1 MSRRCVSHSIRFRQV
16 LTEVYDIDL
25 LHKYA
30 RAFPQSP
37 LTDFIDDYCRWFHL
51 PLPEPDEEEADN
63 KSTPGTEDKQKKSK
77 NWRQNRRNKA
87 ALNARERRKARRLAG
102 REGALAEDIDQ
113 EERDHLVAGMTVSVL
128 TYRPYLATSLSA
140 EIVGSTPKVDVCAS
154 CHGED
159 LYPGRGLGE
168 RYRLCGQGPKLAEIP
183 GDRARHVTTWVRLL
197 SWY

>member
-1 MSRRCVSHSIRFRQV
+1 VSDGAFCGPN
-16 LTEVYDIDL
+16 LTVVYDIEL

-51 PLPEPDEEEADN
+51 PLPEPEEEETDGKPA
-63 KSTPGTEDKQKKSK
+63 PETEEKQKKSK

-113 EERDHLVAGMTVSVL
+113 EERDHLIAGMTVSL
-128 TYRPYLATSLSA
+128 SGLAM
-140 EIVGSTPKVDVCAS
+140 
-154 CHGED
+154 
-159 LYPGRGLGE
+159 
-168 RYRLCGQGPKLAEIP
+168 
-183 GDRARHVTTWVRLL
+183 
-197 SWY
+197 